1 MKSLKLIL
9 LLLLIAN
16 SALFSQNVGV
26 GTLNPLQKLHVN
38 GDIRIDGDSLIFNNT
53 SPTSNT
59 SMFFNHGSG
68 QNWIFGYDHNH
79 GPIGGM
85 VISRPL
91 SNTLIINN
99 NGRVGIGTAQP
110 AARLQVADSSVV
122 FTGPTSLPVSPAIPP
137 IQGAGTRM
145 MWYPEKAAFRV
156 GTVVNNTWDRDSI
169 GNYSIA
175 GGLNTKA
182 KGNYSVAFGVESEAS
197 GHYAT
202 VFGSLTQA
210 RGNASLATGNE
221 NVSNGNSSTTMG
233 YGNTSNGKY
242 STVMGERNIGNGYGS
257 LVVGRLNEPIV
268 SSQNSIDATTPLFI
282 IGNGIGDANR
292 KNAMVARND
301 GRIGIGTNIPT
312 ARLHVADSSVVF
324 TGPTTLPASLGPPP
338 IQGAGIRMMWYPEKA
353 AFRVGRVTNNIW
365 NRDSIGNYS
374 FASGYNTK
382 AKGSYSTAMGRDT
395 EANGYISTAM
405 GYSTDAIGDASTAMG
420 YSTDA
425 TGDYSTAMGRYTKA
439 NGYACTT
446 IGNYNEPIVTPQT
459 AVTPTTPLFIIGNGT
474 NDGNRKNVMVARN
487 DGRIGIG
494 TNIPAARLHV
504 ADSSVVFTGPVAEYY
519 SQAPPPPIQ
528 GEGTR
533 MMWYREKAAFRVGEV
548 LGNNWDRDS
557 IGFFSIAVGLSTKA
571 KGDASTAMGEY
582 TEAIGDASTAMGYKT
597 GAYGN
602 HSTAMGYFTGAY
614 GNHSTAMGEAT
625 DANGYACTAIGVYND
640 PIVTPQ
646 AGVAPTTP
654 LFIIGNGDY
663 FQSSNAMVVRKDGR
677 VGLST
682 DAPTN
687 QLHIG
692 GGESGWDKGIRLD
705 NSSTANDYGVML
717 FDGDMKFRTFK
728 VGSDF
733 VFRNSAN
740 TSTATLYSTGNMTI
754 AGTLTEL
761 SDRRLK
767 KDITPIK
774 DAMNKLTHLKA
785 YHYYWNAEDK
795 DPAMQT
801 GLMAQEVETYMPE
814 LVKTNQDGYKSVN
827 YIGLIPYMIDA
838 INQINKEKSEIKKDR
853 TEELLAII
861 MKQQEDINLL
871 KEKIKKM
878 EEEDK

>member
-156 GTVVNNTWDRDSI
+156 GTVVNNTWNRDSI

-202 VFGSLTQA
+202 AFGSLTQA
-210 RGNASLATGNE
+210 RGNASLATGIE

-233 YGNTSNGKY
+233 YGNTANGRY
-242 STVMGERNIGNGYGS
+242 STVMGESNIGNGYGS

-268 SSQNSIDATTPLFI
+268 SSQNIINATTPLFI
-282 IGNGIGDANR
+282 IGNGISDA
-292 KNAMVARND
+292 
-301 GRIGIGTNIPT
+301 
-312 ARLHVADSSVVF
+312 
-324 TGPTTLPASLGPPP
+324 
-338 IQGAGIRMMWYPEKA
+338 
-353 AFRVGRVTNNIW
+353 
-365 NRDSIGNYS
+365 
-374 FASGYNTK
+374 
-382 AKGSYSTAMGRDT
+382 
-395 EANGYISTAM
+395 
-405 GYSTDAIGDASTAMG
+405 
-420 YSTDA
+420 
-425 TGDYSTAMGRYTKA
+425 
-439 NGYACTT
+439 
-446 IGNYNEPIVTPQT
+446 
-459 AVTPTTPLFIIGNGT
+459 
-474 NDGNRKNVMVARN
+474 NRKNVMVARN

-504 ADSSVVFTGPVAEYY
+504 ADSSVVFTGPLSVTF
-519 SQAPPPPIQ
+519 STNIPPPIEGQ
-528 GEGTR
+528 GTR
-533 MMWYREKAAFRVGEV
+533 MMWYPEKAAFRVGGV
-548 LGNNWDRDS
+548 ANNIWNRDS
-557 IGFFSIAVGLSTKA
+557 IGYYSFASGYNTKA
-571 KGDASTAMGEY
+571 KGPYSTAMGYSTAAIGANSIAMGYYTDAIGDFSTAMGEF
-582 TEAIGDASTAMGYKT
+582 TEANGDNSTAMGFTTSANGEFSTAMGEFTEANGDFSTAMGYKT
-597 GAYGN
+597 TANGDYATAMGRLTNANGAS
-602 HSTAMGYFTGAY
+602 STAMGQLTDANGVY
-614 GNHSTAMGEAT
+614 STAMGSST
-625 DANGYACTAIGVYND
+625 NANGYACTAIGMYND

-646 AGVAPTTP
+646 TTVTPTTP
-654 LFIIGNGDY
+654 LFIIGNGDNNQY
-663 FQSSNAMVVRKDGR
+663 SNAMVVRKDGR

-692 GGESGWDKGIRLD
+692 GGESGWGKGIRLD
-705 NSSTANDYGVML
+705 NSNTADDYGALL
-717 FDGDMKFRTFK
+717 FDEDMKFRTFK

-740 TSTATLYSTGNMTI
+740 TTTATLYSTGNMTI
-754 AGTLTEL
+754 AGTLTAP

-774 DAMNKLTHLKA
+774 DAMNKLNHLKA
-785 YHYYWNAEDK
+785 YHYYWIAEDK

-838 INQINKEKSEIKKDR
+838 INQINKEKSEFKKDR
-853 TEELLAII
+853 TEELMAII

>member
-156 GTVVNNTWDRDSI
+156 GTVVNNTWNRDSI

-202 VFGSLTQA
+202 AFGSLTQA

-268 SSQNSIDATTPLFI
+268 SSQNSINATTPLFI
-282 IGNGIGDANR
+282 IGNGI
-292 KNAMVARND
+292 
-301 GRIGIGTNIPT
+301 
-312 ARLHVADSSVVF
+312 S
-324 TGPTTLPASLGPPP
+324 
-338 IQGAGIRMMWYPEKA
+338 
-353 AFRVGRVTNNIW
+353 
-365 NRDSIGNYS
+365 
-374 FASGYNTK
+374 
-382 AKGSYSTAMGRDT
+382 
-395 EANGYISTAM
+395 
-405 GYSTDAIGDASTAMG
+405 
-420 YSTDA
+420 
-425 TGDYSTAMGRYTKA
+425 
-439 NGYACTT
+439 
-446 IGNYNEPIVTPQT
+446 
-459 AVTPTTPLFIIGNGT
+459 
-474 NDGNRKNVMVARN
+474 DGNRKNAMVARN

-504 ADSSVVFTGPVAEYY
+504 ADSSVVFTGPTTLPA
-519 SQAPPPPIQ
+519 SPAPPPIQ

-533 MMWYREKAAFRVGEV
+533 MMWYPEKAAFRVGKV
-548 LGNNWDRDS
+548 TNNYWDKDS
-557 IGFFSIAVGLSTKA
+557 IGFLSFANGYNTKA
-571 KGDASTAMGEY
+571 KGSYSTAMGYNNHAIGNYSTAMGSYTYANGNYSIAMGWGTYAVSENSTAMGYYTTANGFISTAVGNQTTANGKYSIAMGWGTEANDECSTAMGSFTYANGYASTAMGDHTY
-582 TEAIGDASTAMGYKT
+582 
-597 GAYGN
+597 
-602 HSTAMGYFTGAY
+602 
-614 GNHSTAMGEAT
+614 
-625 DANGYACTAIGVYND
+625 ANGSYSTVIGLHNE
-640 PIVTPQ
+640 PIVSPQTPL
-646 AGVAPTTP
+646 TSTSP
-654 LFIIGNGDY
+654 LFIIGNGS
-663 FQSSNAMVVRKDGR
+663 FGSLSNAMVVRKDGR

-692 GGESGWDKGIRLD
+692 GGESGWGKGIRLD
-705 NSSTANDYGVML
+705 NSNTADDYGALL

-740 TSTATLYSTGNMTI
+740 TTTATLYSTGNMTI
-754 AGTLTEL
+754 AGTLTAP

-774 DAMNKLTHLKA
+774 DAMNKLNHLKA
-785 YHYYWNAEDK
+785 YHYYWIAEDK

-853 TEELLAII
+853 TEELMAII